1 MRLAAGLL
9 CTLALTAPPAAA
21 MQLFLREV
29 LPGYR
34 GVSLVFDPWV
44 CGLWVANESPELIL
58 LSPFGEEILRRESP
72 LRGVRAIAADERG
85 LIVTDGRGDFAR
97 LDRQGKDFGDWAR
110 TEAQADVE
118 GLHVHPEGGLLVVG
132 DDAALVQ
139 RLDETGREMFR
150 IEGYAQS
157 PPMREPQGIGLEPLT
172 GNILVVDD
180 NEGLNAL
187 FEYSSAGAL
196 LSVTPL
202 SEWGYDAEAVAVHA
216 QTGTLWIGYD
226 GGRAIA
232 IFDYLPTRHD
242 GAAPIDPGPDCAL
255 S

>member
-1 MRLAAGLL
+1 MRHALAVLVSLAVAGP
-9 CTLALTAPPAAA
+9 APA
-21 MQLFLREV
+21 MQLWHRET

-34 GVSLVFDPWV
+34 GVSLAFDPWV
-44 CGLWVANESPELIL
+44 CGLWLANESPELIL
-58 LSPFGEEILRRESP
+58 LAPDLREILRIETP
-72 LRGVRAIAADERG
+72 LRGVRAVTADADG
-85 LIVTDGRGDFAR
+85 LIVTDGWGAFAR
-97 LDRQGKDFGDWAR
+97 LDREGKGFGDWSR
-110 TEAQADVE
+110 QESQRDVE
-118 GLHVHPEGGLLVVG
+118 GLHRHPDGGLLVVG

-139 RLDETGREMFR
+139 RLDAEGRELFR
-150 IEGYAQS
+150 IEGYRLD
-157 PPMREPQGIGLEPLT
+157 PMMSEPQGIGLDPST

-187 FEYSSAGAL
+187 FEFSAAGAL

-216 QTGTLWIGYD
+216 QTGTLYIGYD

-232 IFDYLPTRHD
+232 VFDYLPTRPE
-242 GAAPIDPGPDCAL
+242 GAEEIEPGPDCAV

>member
-1 MRLAAGLL
+1 MRTIAFVAALTVASPAPAFDL
-9 CTLALTAPPAAA
+9 FHRETLA
-21 MQLFLREV
+21 
-29 LPGYR
+29 GYR

-44 CGLWVANESPELIL
+44 CGLWIANETAELTL
-58 LSPFGEEILRRESP
+58 LSLAGTEILRMETP
-72 LRGVRAIAADERG
+72 LRFVRAVAADEQG
-85 LIVTDGRGDFAR
+85 LIVTDGWGAFAR
-97 LDRQGKDFGDWAR
+97 LDRQGEGFGESWSR
-110 TEAQADVE
+110 VEAQRDVE

-139 RLDETGREMFR
+139 RLDAEGRELFR
-150 IEGYAQS
+150 IEGYRQS
-157 PPMREPQGIGLEPLT
+157 PPMTEPQGIGLDPTT

-187 FEYSSAGAL
+187 FEYSPAGAL

-232 IFDYLPTRHD
+232 VFDYLPTRD
-242 GAAPIDPGPDCAL
+242 PSAVPLEPGPDCAL